1 MAPVAQQQVDGVVI
15 PAYDAAD
22 VVAKFSGMLRVL
34 SVDGVSDIHFAG
46 GDAAWPVQY
55 GRPTKSSFPVTNED
69 IMIWADVFGKKRGGG
84 KELVDGVAGALEC
97 MAQIVVGGQTIR
109 LRMTY
114 RRQAA
119 GLAMTLRIVPE
130 KPPRLTDS
138 VFHRNPIPRAL
149 IDITLNTPAGL
160 ILFCGP
166 TGSGKT
172 TMNAALLAEV
182 NHTQNKHIY
191 TVEDPIEFT
200 HESVMSIV
208 SQREIGEHADTFP
221 HALKTSLRSRPN
233 IILVG
238 ELLDLETVRVA
249 IEAANK
255 GHLVFATSHASSAEE
270 AVSSLVS
277 QFPGSEQNQIATAL
291 SQALKA
297 VCVQRLVPTI
307 DSKIVP
313 ARELML
319 NTIAIQ
325 SKIRDANY
333 SQITQAL
340 KPTENMWCFED
351 DLVFLWA
358 RGDIEE
364 SMAYKFSNDRKVL
377 ADKLKFAMAN
387 REQAASGAHQ
397 NYSGGMDL

>member
-1 MAPVAQQQVDGVVI
+1 VAYNAGETVI
-15 PAYDAAD
+15 PRFDAAE
-22 VVAKFSGMLRVL
+22 VVDRFAGMLRVL
-34 SVDGVSDIHFAG
+34 MIDGVSDIHFAG
-46 GDAAWPVQY
+46 GDAVWPVQY
-55 GRPTKSSFPVTNED
+55 GRPTRSTFAVSNQD
-69 IMIWADVFGKKRGGG
+69 IVVWAELFGKKRGGG
-84 KELVDGVAGALEC
+84 KELVDGDSGSLEC
-97 MAQIVVGGQTIR
+97 MAQISVGGHLIR

-130 KPPRLTDS
+130 KPPRLTDA
-138 VFHRNPIPRAL
+138 VFHRNPVPRAL
-149 IDITLNTPAGL
+149 ADLTLNTPAGL

-172 TMNAALLAEV
+172 TMNAALLSEV

-200 HESVMSIV
+200 HESKMSIV
-208 SQREIGEHADTFP
+208 SQREIGDHADSFP
-221 HALKTSLRSRPN
+221 RALRTSLRARPN

-255 GHLVFATSHASSAEE
+255 GHLVFATSHAGSAEE

-291 SQALKA
+291 AQALKA
-297 VCVQRLVPTI
+297 ICVQRLVPTV
-307 DSKIVP
+307 DGKIVP
-313 ARELML
+313 ARELLL
-319 NTIAIQ
+319 NNVAVS
-325 SKIRDANY
+325 SKIRERNF

-340 KPTENMWCFED
+340 KPTDNMWSFED
-351 DLVFLWA
+351 DLAFLWA
-358 RGDIEE
+358 RGDIDEV
-364 SMAYKFSNDRKVL
+364 SAMKYANDRKVL
-377 ADKLKFAMAN
+377 GDKLRHAQAN
-387 REQAASGAHQ
+387 RQAVAAGTHQ
-397 NYSGGMDL
+397 TYKGGMES